1 MDRLS
6 RQSGKDRSCLRR
18 MVITNI
24 QVPTIRRE
32 LAISGIS
39 ELLIFPELSG
49 LCRKIKAGFFGA

>member
-1 MDRLS
+1 
-6 RQSGKDRSCLRR
+6 
-18 MVITNI
+18 MVITSI